1 MSAPH
6 SPRAGTTRSVPEGRY
21 GSRARATPRR
31 WRVWALAALGITVGV
46 VLAYIAYVNLGPT
59 PITGQRVAF
68 EEKPG
73 NAMEITVDVS
83 RDEPAKPAVCIVR
96 VRDISGAES
105 GRKELY
111 VPPGNAGTRLRTVI
125 KSLSRP
131 VTADVFGCSY
141 SVPEYLSRRE
151 RPTG

>member
-1 MSAPH
+1 M
-6 SPRAGTTRSVPEGRY
+6 
-21 GSRARATPRR
+21 
-31 WRVWALAALGITVGV
+31 WALAAVGIAVGA
-46 VLAYIAYVNLGPT
+46 VLAYIAYVNLGAT
-59 PITGQRVAF
+59 PITAQRVGF

-83 RDEPAKPAVCIVR
+83 RDQPGKPAVCIVR
-96 VRDISGAES
+96 VRDISGTES

-111 VPPGNAGTRLRTVI
+111 IPPGNAGTRLRTVI
-125 KSLSRP
+125 KSASRP

-141 SVPEYLSRRE
+141 SVPDYLSRRE